1 MTGELEGEPKWMQLR
16 RPIET
21 IFFDVENQCS
31 SPRLEWK
38 DGGRTNDVSEL
49 GKGEDPVVG
58 KNHQILVVGL
68 NFPPTPSPISQ
79 NLVLINGFYSFG

>member
-1 MTGELEGEPKWMQLR
+1 MTGELEGELYQMQLWK
-16 RPIET
+16 PIET

-38 DGGRTNDVSEL
+38 DVGRTNDVSEL

-58 KNHQILVVGL
+58 KKQEILVVVL
-68 NFPPTPSPISQ
+68 NFPPTLSPISQ
-79 NLVLINGFYSFG
+79 NLVLINAFYSFG